1 MRVSLFESEPT
12 VHLRPEILSLPA
24 YKQGRPAPANAFKLS
39 SNENP
44 YPTPVWVTDAMAEA
58 SAGRY
63 PESTSRSV
71 REVIA
76 ERWGCD
82 VDEVI
87 VGAGSVSILY
97 QLAQATSV
105 PGDNIVF
112 AWRSFEAYPWIAT
125 VAGAEARR
133 IPNRPDHGH
142 DLEAMLDAIDDR
154 TRIVLL
160 CTPNNPTGSAITT
173 AEFESFMARVP
184 AHVLVILDEAYA
196 EFSHEP
202 DIVCGKK
209 QKGKFPNLVTLRTL
223 SKAYGL
229 AGLRIGY
236 GIGHRAIF
244 HAATSTAIPMVVTE
258 GAQRA
263 ALAVLAHND
272 EAMEIVLAI
281 CERRDRIWNRLVA
294 QGWDVPRP
302 HGNFV
307 WLPTGDN
314 TDAANEILETGGIVA
329 RVFTGEGIRVTIG
342 EEESVEPFLSATE
355 RIVVANLHRP
365 TSNG

>member
-1 MRVSLFESEPT
+1 MSLFDAEPT

-24 YKQGRPAPANAFKLS
+24 YKQGRPAPANSFKLS

-44 YPTPVWVTDAMAEA
+44 YPTPEWVTEA
-58 SAGRY
+58 IAHASVGRY

-76 ERWGCD
+76 ERWDCD

-125 VAGAEARR
+125 IAGAEARR
-133 IPNRPDHGH
+133 IPNLPDHRH
-142 DLEAMLDAIDDR
+142 DLDAMLAAIDDR
-154 TRIVLL
+154 TRIVIL
-160 CTPNNPTGSAITT
+160 CTPNNPTGSAITIS
-173 AEFESFMARVP
+173 EFESFMERVP
-184 AHVLVILDEAYA
+184 GHVLVILDEAYA
-196 EFSHEP
+196 EFSHDPE
-202 DIVCGKK
+202 IVCGKK
-209 QKGKFPNLVTLRTL
+209 QKGRYPNLVTLRTF

-236 GIGHRAIF
+236 GIGHSTIF

-258 GAQRA
+258 AAQRA
-263 ALAVLAHND
+263 ALAVLTHND
-272 EAMEIVLAI
+272 DAMTLVHEI
-281 CERRDRIWNRLVA
+281 CDRRDRVWAELVD

-307 WLPTGDN
+307 WLPTSSN
-314 TDAANEILETGGIVA
+314 TDAANEILDDGGIVA

-342 EEESVEPFLSATE
+342 EEASVRPFLNATA
-355 RIVVANLHRP
+355 RIVAANLHRAD
-365 TSNG
+365 SNG

>member
-1 MRVSLFESEPT
+1 MNLFESEPT
-12 VHLRPEILSLPA
+12 IHIRDEIRTLPA
-24 YKQGRPAPANAFKLS
+24 YKQGRPAPDDAFKLS

-44 YPTPVWVTDAMAEA
+44 YPTPDWVVDAMSQANV
-58 SAGRY
+58 SRY
-63 PESTSRSV
+63 PESTSRTV
-71 REVIA
+71 REAIA
-76 ERWGCD
+76 TMWGCD

-97 QLAQATSV
+97 QLIQATSG

-133 IPNRPDHGH
+133 IPNLTDHRH
-142 DLEAMLDAIDDR
+142 DLDAMLAAIDDR
-154 TRIVLL
+154 TRVVIL
-160 CTPNNPTGSAITT
+160 CTPNNPTGAAITT
-173 AEFESFMARVP
+173 DEFESFMARVP
-184 AHVLVILDEAYA
+184 SHVLVILDEAYA
-196 EFSHEP
+196 EFSHDP

-209 QKGKFPNLVTLRTL
+209 QKGKFANLVTLRTF

-244 HAATSTAIPMVVTE
+244 TAATATAIPMVVTE
-258 GAQRA
+258 QAQRA
-263 ALAVLAHND
+263 ALAVLDHNA
-272 EAMEIVLAI
+272 EAMTIVAEI
-281 CERRDRIWNRLVA
+281 CERRDRVWAALVD
-294 QGWDVPRP
+294 QGWDVPKP

-314 TDAANEILETGGIVA
+314 TDKANALLESGGIVA
-329 RVFTGEGIRVTIG
+329 RVFSGDGIRVTIG
-342 EEESVEPFLSATE
+342 EEASVAKFVDATAN
-355 RIVVANLHRP
+355 IVAANLHRP
-365 TSNG
+365 SANG